1 MPPNGLLKRLS
12 NTFRKNNFLKRVGK
26 LREDKYTNTV
36 IRKKEAFPFLPFS
49 PKPLCLFLLV
59 FLFMAIN
66 ASSQK
71 VNISL
76 FHAEK
81 LQTFMFTS
89 LSGEYEIRS
98 EGKAIESII
107 KNEIIH
113 ISISVD
119 KVAVRA
125 IGTDFGYF
133 ARIEIVGLSRVSSF
147 RIKPITPSIGSRSYE
162 GNLTLTV
169 EEGHLKIINHV
180 ALESYLAGVV
190 ETEGGPNSPLE
201 YYKSQALI
209 CRTYALGHIA
219 RHEKEGF
226 QLCDGV
232 HCQAYHGMSMNNHDV
247 EIATEATQG
256 LVIVDSSGKLI
267 TAAYHSNCG
276 GETEN
281 SENVWTIPL
290 PYLKSIEEDYCKQ
303 GPHSKWERSIPVA
316 DWKKYLKKNGF
327 KNVDGLS
334 PNDFSFKQDGRQLY
348 YLLKDDSIRL
358 KKIRADWKFKS
369 TYFWIIPVDD
379 VLYFKGIGYG
389 HGVGLCQEGAMEM
402 ARQGFNY
409 EQIIHHYYK
418 DTKIVKYR

>member
-1 MPPNGLLKRLS
+1 VRKHREFKYSNSATRWYKAYLS
-12 NTFRKNNFLKRVGK
+12 
-26 LREDKYTNTV
+26 
-36 IRKKEAFPFLPFS
+36 
-49 PKPLCLFLLV
+49 LFLSLLI
-59 FLFMAIN
+59 FFFFPAN
-66 ASSQK
+66 TSAQK

-76 FHAEK
+76 FHTEK
-81 LQTFMFTS
+81 LEAFMFTS

-98 EGKAIESII
+98 NEKAIESII

-113 ISISVD
+113 ISISENEITV
-119 KVAVRA
+119 KA
-125 IGTDFGYF
+125 IGTDFGSF
-133 ARIEIVGLSRVSSF
+133 ARIEIVGLSRVNSF
-147 RIKPITPSIGSRSYE
+147 RIKPILPSIDSRSYE
-162 GNLTLTV
+162 GNLHITV
-169 EEGHLKIINHV
+169 EEGHLKVINRV
-180 ALESYLAGVV
+180 ALESYIAGVV

-209 CRTYALGHIA
+209 CRTYALGHIN

-247 EIATEATQG
+247 EIATEETAG
-256 LVIVDSSGKLI
+256 LVIVDAKGNLI

-303 GPHSKWERSIPVA
+303 GPHSKWESTIPIA
-316 DWKKYLKKNGF
+316 DWKEYLKKNGF
-327 KNVDGLS
+327 KNIDGLG
-334 PNDFSFKQDGRQLY
+334 PDDFAYKQHGRQYNYVLNE
-348 YLLKDDSIRL
+348 DSMRL
-358 KKIRADWKFKS
+358 RKIRADWKFKS
-369 TYFWIIPVDD
+369 TYFWIYPVDD

-402 ARQGFNY
+402 ARQGFSY
-409 EQIIHHYYK
+409 QQIIHHYYK
-418 DTKIVKYR
+418 DTKIINY